1 MHEPSRPG
9 LTANQAREALEHH
22 GPNALPEQ
30 PAESF
35 LHRYLRQF
43 RNPVIYILLFALA
56 FDLAIWWQEGADDIP
71 LEAVTILVILLFNSI
86 LGAWQETKSE
96 AALARLKALAAPR
109 TWVLRDG
116 CLVQLPSV
124 ELVPGD
130 LIRIEAGERIPADG
144 TLESANSFSAD
155 ESILTGESVPLEK
168 SIGDLVLSGTLA
180 VRGLGWIRI
189 AATGQQSTM
198 GKLAHLLQSV
208 EREQTPLERRLAK
221 FGRQVAICVIGL
233 AALVLLAGMSTQGFD
248 DINRLLL
255 FAVALAVAAV
265 PESLPA
271 VLTLAMALGMER
283 MAARKAVVRKLT
295 AVEALGSVTVI
306 ATDKTGTLTENHMR
320 VESLDSEQPS
330 LALRAMVLVNDAD
343 ATTRAGDPLEL
354 GLLDYAASQGL
365 DIAQLRQQC
374 PRKSEK
380 PFDAAWKYMRVT
392 VLEDGQCISYYKGA
406 PEMLLGLCTL
416 TAEQRQI
423 CQATINR
430 HAARGYRLL
439 ALAREQGANET
450 GLQWLGTA
458 LLWDPPRPEVADAIA
473 RCRSAGVRVLMITG
487 DHPATARAI
496 ADHVDIQA
504 GRTVT
509 GDELSGLSTTQ
520 LQSLLMDATVFARV
534 KPEHKLAIVQALQA
548 GGDVVAVTGDG
559 VNDAP
564 ALKAADVGVAM
575 GLRGSDVSREV
586 ADLVLLDDNFST
598 IVAAIEEGRSI
609 YENIQKFIRTLFS
622 TNVTEV
628 MLIAIGA
635 MLAFY
640 FTDAG
645 VALLL
650 PLTAAQVLWV
660 NLLTDS
666 LPALAITTDT
676 NPGLLRRRPRK
687 AVSPLMDPATLIYV
701 FLVGGVGG
709 IVALLLYWWLPA
721 SGTSP
726 AEAQTVVFCYL
737 VFVQMTF
744 VPPARRVNV
753 SAVWNRWVFLA
764 LLVGVVAQLAALL
777 NDELGRFVSV
787 EKLSASSTGV
797 LAVSV
802 TLSWLVAEAT
812 ALALR
817 RRRSKG
823 W

>member
-1 MHEPSRPG
+1 MDESSRTG
-9 LTANQAREALEHH
+9 FTSNQAREALAQY

-30 PAESF
+30 PTESL
-35 LHRYLRQF
+35 LHRFLRQF

-56 FDLAIWWQEGADDIP
+56 FDLAIWWQEGAGDIP

-86 LGAWQETKSE
+86 LGVWQETKSE
-96 AALARLKALAAPR
+96 SALARLKALAAPK

-116 CLVQLPSV
+116 RLQQLPSV

-144 TLESANSFSAD
+144 PLESANSFSAD

-168 SIGDLVLSGTLA
+168 RAGDLVLSGSLA
-180 VRGLGWIRI
+180 VRGLGWVRI
-189 AATGQQSTM
+189 TATGQQSTM
-198 GKLAHLLQSV
+198 GQLAHLLQSV
-208 EREQTPLERRLAK
+208 EREKTPLERRLAK
-221 FGRQVAICVIGL
+221 FGQQVAICVIGL
-233 AALVLLAGMSTQGFD
+233 AVLVLVAGVATQGFND
-248 DINRLLL
+248 VNRLLL

-306 ATDKTGTLTENHMR
+306 ATDKTGTLTENQMR
-320 VESLDSEQPS
+320 VESLDSEQPQQ
-330 LALRAMVLVNDAD
+330 ALRAMVLVNDAD

-354 GLLDYAASQGL
+354 GLLDYAAAQGL
-365 DIAQLRQQC
+365 DIAQLKQQF
-374 PRKSEK
+374 PRESEK

-392 VLEDGQCISYYKGA
+392 VQEDGQSISYYKGA

-416 TAEQRQI
+416 TAGQRQI
-423 CQATINR
+423 LQTTIDS

-439 ALAREQGANET
+439 ALAREEGASET

-496 ADHVDIQA
+496 ADHVGIQA

-509 GDELSGLSTTQ
+509 GAELNGLSTAQ
-520 LQSLLMDATVFARV
+520 LQSLLVDATVFARV

-575 GLRGSDVSREV
+575 GQRGSDVSREV

-628 MLIAIGA
+628 MLIALGA
-635 MLAFY
+635 ILAFY

-645 VALLL
+645 VEVLL

-666 LPALAITTDT
+666 LPALAITTDS
-676 NPGLLRRRPRK
+676 NPGLLQKRPRK
-687 AVSPLMDPATLIYV
+687 AVAPLMDPASLIYV

-721 SGTSP
+721 SGIAP

-753 SAVWNRWVFLA
+753 GAVWNRWVFLA
-764 LLVGVVAQLAALL
+764 LLVGVGAQLAALL
-777 NDELGRFVSV
+777 NEDLGRFVSA
-787 EKLSASSTGV
+787 EKLSAASIGILV
-797 LAVSV
+797 ASV
-802 TLSWLVAEAT
+802 TLSWLIAEAT
-812 ALALR
+812 ALVLR
-817 RRRSKG
+817 RRQKIG
-823 W
+823 

>member
-1 MHEPSRPG
+1 MDESSRTG
-9 LTANQAREALEHH
+9 FTSNQARDALAQY

-30 PAESF
+30 PAESL

-56 FDLAIWWQEGADDIP
+56 FDLAIWWQEGAGDIP

-86 LGAWQETKSE
+86 LGVWQETKSE
-96 AALARLKALAAPR
+96 SALARLKALAAPK
-109 TWVLRDG
+109 TWVLRDDR
-116 CLVQLPSV
+116 LQQLPSV

-144 TLESANSFSAD
+144 PLESANSFSAD

-168 SIGDLVLSGTLA
+168 RAGDLVLSGSLA
-180 VRGLGWIRI
+180 VRGLGWVRI
-189 AATGQQSTM
+189 TATGQQSTM
-198 GKLAHLLQSV
+198 GQLAHLLQSV
-208 EREQTPLERRLAK
+208 EREKTPLERRLAK

-233 AALVLLAGMSTQGFD
+233 AVLVLVAGVATQGFN

-306 ATDKTGTLTENHMR
+306 ATDKTGTLTENQMR
-320 VESLDSEQPS
+320 VESLDSEQPQQ
-330 LALRAMVLVNDAD
+330 ALRAMVLVNDAD

-354 GLLDYAASQGL
+354 GLLDYAAAQGL
-365 DIAQLRQQC
+365 DIAQLRHQF
-374 PRKSEK
+374 PRESEK

-392 VLEDGQCISYYKGA
+392 VQENGQSISYYKGA
-406 PEMLLGLCTL
+406 PEILLGLCAL

-423 CQATINR
+423 LQTTIDG

-439 ALAREQGANET
+439 ALAREEGASET
-450 GLQWLGTA
+450 GLQWLGAA

-496 ADHVDIQA
+496 ADHVGIQA

-509 GDELSGLSTTQ
+509 GEELNGLSTAQ
-520 LQSLLMDATVFARV
+520 LQSLLADATVFARV

-575 GLRGSDVSREV
+575 GQRGSDVSREV

-628 MLIAIGA
+628 MLIALGA

-645 VALLL
+645 VEVLL

-666 LPALAITTDT
+666 LPALAITTDS
-676 NPGLLRRRPRK
+676 NPGLLQKRPRK
-687 AVSPLMDPATLIYV
+687 AVAPLMDPASLIYV
-701 FLVGGVGG
+701 FLVGSVGG
-709 IVALLLYWWLPA
+709 IVALLLYWWLPV
-721 SGTSP
+721 SGIAP

-753 SAVWNRWVFLA
+753 GAVWNRWVFLA
-764 LLVGVVAQLAALL
+764 LLVGVGAQLAALL
-777 NDELGRFVSV
+777 NEDLARFVSV
-787 EKLSASSTGV
+787 QKLSAASV
-797 LAVSV
+797 EILVASV
-802 TLSWLVAEAT
+802 TLSWLIAEAT
-812 ALALR
+812 ALVLR
-817 RRRSKG
+817 RRQKIG
-823 W
+823 